1 MTASPTVTPWPNFE
15 PPSHEQVE
23 ATFRE
28 EDLSPSWW
36 SNAPG
41 EVYAGHSHPYHKV
54 LYCAQ
59 GSIQFAIEPSIS
71 HPETGSTY
79 RPGSRIPPSSGR
91 TASHAWRRRGPSTQR
106 SDHT

>member
-1 MTASPTVTPWPNFE
+1 MTASPAVTPWPNFE
-15 PPSHEQVE
+15 PPSREQLQ
-23 ATFRE
+23 ASFRE

-59 GSIQFAIEPSIS
+59 GSIQFAIEPSGKRIDLA
-71 HPETGSTY
+71 P
-79 RPGSRIPPSSGR
+79 RARLDIPPGIAHS
-91 TASHAWRRRGPSTQR
+91 AVVGP
-106 SDHT
+106 